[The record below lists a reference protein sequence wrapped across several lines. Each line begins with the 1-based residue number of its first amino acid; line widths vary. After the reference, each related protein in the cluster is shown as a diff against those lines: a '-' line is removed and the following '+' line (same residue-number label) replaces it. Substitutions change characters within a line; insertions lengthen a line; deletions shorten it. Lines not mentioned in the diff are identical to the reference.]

1 MRQPAKQSGTKL
13 SGSLKTTRTAAAPH
27 PPG

>member
-1 MRQPAKQSGTKL
+1 MRQPAKHSGTKL
-13 SGSLKTTRTAAAPH
+13 SGCLKTTRTAAALR

>member
-1 MRQPAKQSGTKL
+1 MRQPAKHSGTKL
-13 SGSLKTTRTAAAPH
+13 SGCLKTTRTAAAPH